1 MQHESNFD
9 NISILIKS
17 ESSIDDL
24 RNFILTIAVNGTL
37 SKTKPELWRKST
49 LGEEVDIIR
58 GITFPSSAKHREP
71 AQGLIVCLRTTNVQ
85 DEVDWSDLLYVP
97 ESYVK
102 TESQLIEMNDILIS
116 MANSRELVGKVS
128 LVKRSDIRC
137 TLGGFIASIRCKPN
151 VLPEFLMILLRVPTI
166 RAKLIDSSTQTT
178 NIANISLG
186 RLRPLEI
193 RLPSLDEQSKII
205 SKVAQLFDI
214 CDQLERALRVKHSL
228 STATRKSAVEAIS
241 VAQTPEELQLAWE
254 RIQNNWEVIA
264 GTPESI
270 ESLRNL
276 IRELAVRGVITNG
289 VLKSQTR
296 IEDKKQKLFNIP
308 DSWRWVKLEAVID
321 FINGYAFRSD
331 EYASS
336 GIGVVRMSDM
346 KSGLVI
352 PDHMKFVPIDR
363 MNSLSKD
370 FQVQPGDIVMG
381 MTGATLGKPC
391 VNRTSKTFLL
401 NQRIGKFV
409 PKDID
414 SEYLLL
420 VLAYLERSFM
430 NLSFGTGVN
439 NLSTRQIKE
448 SVIPLPPAD
457 EQVQIVKI
465 VSSLFTIC
473 DRLESSL
480 VDTDEL
486 STKFAR
492 SMISAST

>member
-1 MQHESNFD
+1 
-9 NISILIKS
+9 
-17 ESSIDDL
+17 
-24 RNFILTIAVNGTL
+24 
-37 SKTKPELWRKST
+37 
-49 LGEEVDIIR
+49 
-58 GITFPSSAKHREP
+58 
-71 AQGLIVCLRTTNVQ
+71 
-85 DEVDWSDLLYVP
+85 
-97 ESYVK
+97 
-102 TESQLIEMNDILIS
+102 
-116 MANSRELVGKVS
+116 
-128 LVKRSDIRC
+128 
-137 TLGGFIASIRCKPN
+137 
-151 VLPEFLMILLRVPTI
+151 
-166 RAKLIDSSTQTT
+166 
-178 NIANISLG
+178 
-186 RLRPLEI
+186 
-193 RLPSLDEQSKII
+193 
-205 SKVAQLFDI
+205 
-214 CDQLERALRVKHSL
+214 
-228 STATRKSAVEAIS
+228 
-241 VAQTPEELQLAWE
+241 
-254 RIQNNWEVIA
+254 
-264 GTPESI
+264 
-270 ESLRNL
+270 L